1 MAKWKQLSKHE
12 YEFISAFPRYV
23 KTLTGLFVGLLM
35 VAGGVAILIYGTG
48 GQHSISAYIFGILFL
63 LIGLPV
69 VAVAIVLWP
78 WKRVRW
84 VRVYEEGLR
93 WSAGGR
99 EHRYRWEEV
108 RNVDRTE
115 MDVVGPD
122 ERRTDWTR
130 TAYLNLRFA
139 DGTGV
144 SFDPALMDYSKLA
157 GYVQRAVAAS
167 QLAESAVE
175 LDEAGKTFGPVH

>member
-69 VAVAIVLWP
+69 VALAVVLWP

-99 EHRYRWEEV
+99 EHKYRWEDV
-108 RNVDRTE
+108 RSVGRIE

-130 TAYLNLRFA
+130 TASLELRFS
-139 DGTGV
+139 DGTAI
-144 SFDPALMDYSKLA
+144 SFDPALADYDKLA
-157 GYVQRAVAAS
+157 RLVQQSAAAS
-167 QLAESAVE
+167 QMAEA
-175 LDEAGKTFGPVH
+175 